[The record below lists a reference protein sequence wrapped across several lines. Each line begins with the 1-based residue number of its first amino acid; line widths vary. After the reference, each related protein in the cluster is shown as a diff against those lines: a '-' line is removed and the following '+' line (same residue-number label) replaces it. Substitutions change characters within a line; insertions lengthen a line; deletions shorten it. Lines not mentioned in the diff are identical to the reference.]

1 MSDDHDAEL
10 RNWAFLHVGGVTVA
24 VGRVFS
30 DSKGRWPDG
39 HMIRTSALN
48 GDTGKEGEVIAT
60 LNTRYLLSGP
70 PMQPGELE
78 QFRQGVANGARRAKI
93 ADEERLFDLL
103 QAAWGMDDQTFE
115 AVAGLPDRWLWQWR
129 NHYRSP
135 THDDLARVR
144 RLARFHDAL
153 RIVSYD
159 APNYADWWRRRWMED
174 SLIGARSPL
183 KAVLDEPAMLEK
195 LRRYFWAQM

>member
-10 RNWAFLHVGGVTVA
+10 RSWAFLHVGGVTVA

-30 DSKGRWPDG
+30 DRKGRWPDG
-39 HMIRTSALN
+39 HMIRTSAL
-48 GDTGKEGEVIAT
+48 TGNTGTGEVIAT
-60 LNTRYLLSGP
+60 LNTRYLLAGP
-70 PMQPGELE
+70 PMSLKEVL
-78 QFRQGVANGARRAKI
+78 RLRHVAANGARKAKI

-135 THDDLARVR
+135 TDDDLARVR
-144 RLARFHDAL
+144 RLARYHDAL
-153 RIVSYD
+153 RIISYD
-159 APNYADWWRRRWMED
+159 APNYAGWWRRRWGED
-174 SLIGARSPL
+174 SIIGARSPL
-183 KAVLDEPAMLEK
+183 EVVLEEPGSMLDK
-195 LRRYFWAQM
+195 LEAYFWAQM